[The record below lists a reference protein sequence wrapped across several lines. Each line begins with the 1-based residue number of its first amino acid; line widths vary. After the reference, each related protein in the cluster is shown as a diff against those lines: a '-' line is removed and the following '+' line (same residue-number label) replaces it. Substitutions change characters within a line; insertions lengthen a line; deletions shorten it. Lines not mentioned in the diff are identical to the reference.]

1 MLLYN
6 LNNNAEKKSDF
17 MPFKNITFTADDLD
31 FIENLRKG
39 TYTYEYDLKI
49 TVKGSLQLRP
59 ARATCYYAPSF
70 SANTKGERFVI
81 RKK

>member
-1 MLLYN
+1 MSGYRYQN
-6 LNNNAEKKSDF
+6 EYYYQSNRDNKTDF
-17 MPFKNITFTADDLD
+17 